1 MAGLTQS
8 DKIAF
13 AEVMEEIMTNS
24 QEELEKAGFPAKER
38 AAKQKEKNEKYIKED
53 GIQEKMKA
61 QMVKQTGI
69 TTDAIEGTYD
79 YASNNADGI
88 VGMLGKDDPLSK
100 RIRKIRGA
108 KHHSKKK

>member
-1 MAGLTQS
+1 MGGLTQS

-13 AEVMEEIMTNS
+13 SETMEEIMTNS
-24 QEELEKAGFPAKER
+24 QEKLEKAGFPAKDR

-61 QMVKQTGI
+61 ELVGQTEISTG
-69 TTDAIEGTYD
+69 ALNGTYD

-88 VGMLGKDDPLSK
+88 VGLLGKDDPLSK
-100 RIRKIRGA
+100 HIRKLRGA
-108 KHHSKKK
+108 KHHDSKK